1 MANEQWNEKVKITA
15 NLWNN
20 LSTAFFVVGGVTPLV
35 EATLGPTVL
44 TQPSPGNFSIVTLV
58 VWLSGGLALH
68 WRAKR
73 VLSGFWTMNEI
84 QILAIAAPLVI
95 VAIAVVHTWYVLRQK
110 PPTVD
115 KQRGEKRTAAVREH
129 HTTLQG

>member
-58 VWLSGGLALH
+58 VWLSGGLAPH

-73 VLSGFWTMNEI
+73 VLSG
-84 QILAIAAPLVI
+84 IL
-95 VAIAVVHTWYVLRQK
+95 
-110 PPTVD
+110 D
-115 KQRGEKRTAAVREH
+115 DE
-129 HTTLQG
+129 